1 MDKNEVIKI
10 LLNEQTC
17 VKTADTCDRDCA
29 KCSLVMD
36 SEKIIEAYNLAI
48 KLLSE
53 QQWIPCSERLPEY
66 WKRVLVCFKAGRKC
80 PHDQIQVGYFG
91 THEVEDEWFEKIGN
105 VTVLYTDK
113 YYYPLDNVTA
123 WMPLPEPWEGE
134 QP

>member
-53 QQWIPCSERLPEY
+53 QRWIPCSERLPEVGQD
-66 WKRVLVCFKAGRKC
+66 VLFSVRDLFVSEGCLRDDGDWSQFRWQA
-80 PHDQIQVGYFG
+80 IQKK
-91 THEVEDEWFEKIGN
+91 EA
-105 VTVLYTDK
+105 
-113 YYYPLDNVTA
+113 VTA
-123 WMPLPEPWEGE
+123 WMSMPDPWGGE
-134 QP
+134 QS

>member
-53 QQWIPCSERLPEY
+53 QHWIPCSERLPEEY
-66 WKRVLVCFKAGRKC
+66 GEYRITWTTSASKKRLIGDSEFEVTSEWDSEHYRFKG
-80 PHDQIQVGYFG
+80 
-91 THEVEDEWFEKIGN
+91 EW
-105 VTVLYTDK
+105 L
-113 YYYPLDNVTA
+113 LDNYIKNYPDVKVLA
-123 WMPLPEPWEGE
+123 WKPLEEPWEGE

>member
-53 QQWIPCSERLPEY
+53 QRWVPCSERLPEVGED
-66 WKRVLVCFKAGRKC
+66 VLFSVGGMYVAEGCLREDGDWVQFRWSA
-80 PHDQIQVGYFG
+80 IQPKDVVG
-91 THEVEDEWFEKIGN
+91 
-105 VTVLYTDK
+105 
-113 YYYPLDNVTA
+113 A
-123 WMPLPEPWEGE
+123 WRRLPDPWEGE